1 MSRSK
6 PLPLS
11 DTLRDLALLRSS
23 DLDLSSLLPPTSAEA
38 NSSSDALKKSKSE
51 KVETSVQ
58 KSYEFAKE
66 ARSAIKILNRGFVD
80 SAGESLESLRTKLE
94 DILKG
99 LPSE

>member
-1 MSRSK
+1 MKSNLK

-23 DLDLSSLLPPTSAEA
+23 DLALSSLLPPTEA
-38 NSSSDALKKSKSE
+38 NSSSDVSQNSKSE
-51 KVETSVQ
+51 KVDTAVQ

-66 ARSAIKILNRGFVD
+66 ARSAIQILNRGSVD
-80 SAGESLESLRTKLE
+80 SEGERLESFRTKLE